1 MAAGCEMILTGLA
14 TGNKGAES
22 RPGTCRSTLGRKH
35 VQRLPNGMKTKEQ
48 WITKLHIPGA
58 NSGKSQSGQV

>member
-1 MAAGCEMILTGLA
+1 MILTGPA

-22 RPGTCRSTLGRKH
+22 RPDVGAPGQEAC

-48 WITKLHIPGA
+48 WITKLHVPGA
-58 NSGKSQSGQV
+58 NSAKSQNGQV